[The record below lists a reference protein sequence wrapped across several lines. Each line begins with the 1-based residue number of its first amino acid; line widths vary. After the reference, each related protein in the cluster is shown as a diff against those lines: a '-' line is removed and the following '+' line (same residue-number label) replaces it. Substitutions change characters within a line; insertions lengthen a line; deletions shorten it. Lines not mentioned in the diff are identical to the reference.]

1 MDRNP
6 GIWIVKPAAPKMRR
20 ARFLGVSAVAILFL
34 AASIAGF
41 SISIGWMNGA
51 FSPLAD
57 IWRNWTF
64 PPVESAK
71 GFEADSFARLKYREP
86 NLEFRPHPD
95 FRNFLRDALAF
106 GQISLVRE
114 LPHEIKPV
122 SYSNTSF
129 EGNQI
134 LSRYNKPPL
143 KLRSIWAGAGK
154 DRPELLVILPNW
166 RSSAAKVMGFDN
178 ADFHLQLGNAAKKWG
193 FDVGVIETVSDAGI
207 AAAINVRL
215 TMIGLQ
221 LMGLQAHHVCSVV
234 AWQARRNSYRRV
246 ILYGFGMGARL
257 ADIVSVVCPEVFN
270 LVVLDGQPTPWKR
283 HIWRQAAAGALKE
296 PAIFQYELPLISE
309 TSFLDFMGDEAVK
322 KIYLLGA
329 SDIDQI
335 QEPLKRYYDLQPASM
350 QENGAILAE
359 RQAKDGLPDI
369 RCLRTIMQEG
379 APGASSVQLF
389 RLVR

>member
-1 MDRNP
+1 
-6 GIWIVKPAAPKMRR
+6 MRSTR
-20 ARFLGVSAVAILFL
+20 SLGVGAVAILFL
-34 AASIAGF
+34 AASFIGF
-41 SISIGWMNGA
+41 TISIGWMQGA

-57 IWRNWTF
+57 TWRNWTF
-64 PPVESAK
+64 PPAESAK
-71 GFEADSFARLKYREP
+71 GFEADSFARLKHREP

-95 FRNFLRDALAF
+95 FRTFLRDALAF
-106 GQISLVRE
+106 GRISLARD

-122 SYSNTSF
+122 SYSNSSL

-143 KLRSIWAGAGK
+143 KLRSIWAGVGK

-178 ADFHLQLGNAAKKWG
+178 ADFHLQLGNAAKNWG
-193 FDVGVIETVSDAGI
+193 FDVGVIETVSDVGI

-215 TMIGLQ
+215 TMIGHQ
-221 LMGLQAHHVCSVV
+221 LMGLQVHHVCSVV
-234 AWQARRNSYRRV
+234 AWQAKRNSYKRV

-283 HIWRQAAAGALKE
+283 HIWRQAAAGVLKE

-322 KIYLLGA
+322 KIYLLTA

-335 QEPLKRYYDLQPASM
+335 QKPLKRYFDLQPASM
-350 QENGAILAE
+350 HEHGAIMAE

-369 RCLRTIMQEG
+369 RWLRTILQEG
-379 APGASSVQLF
+379 TPGDASLQLF
-389 RLVR
+389 RQVR

>member
-1 MDRNP
+1 MEWNAGD
-6 GIWIVKPAAPKMRR
+6 WIVKPAAPTMKR
-20 ARFLGVSAVAILFL
+20 ARSLSVGAVAILFL
-34 AASIAGF
+34 AASFAGF
-41 SISIGWMNGA
+41 LMSIGWMQGA

-57 IWRNWTF
+57 TWRNWTF
-64 PPVESAK
+64 PPAESSK

-86 NLEFRPHPD
+86 KLEFRPRPD
-95 FRNFLRDALAF
+95 FRAFLRDALAF
-106 GQISLVRE
+106 GRISLARD
-114 LPHEIKPV
+114 LPHEVKPV
-122 SYSNTSF
+122 SYSNSF
-129 EGNQI
+129 LEGNQI
-134 LSRYNKPPL
+134 LSRYNNPPL
-143 KLRSIWAGAGK
+143 KLRSSWTGAGK
-154 DRPELLVILPNW
+154 DRAELLVILPNW

-178 ADFHLQLGNAAKKWG
+178 ADFHLQIGYSAKNWG
-193 FDVGVIETVSDAGI
+193 FDVGVIETVSDVGI

-215 TMIGLQ
+215 TMIGHQ

-234 AWQARRNSYRRV
+234 AWQAKRNSYRRV

-283 HIWRQAAAGALKE
+283 HIWRQAATGSLKE

-309 TSFLDFMGDEAVK
+309 TSFVDFMGDDAVK
-322 KIYLLGA
+322 KVYLLAA

-335 QEPLKRYYDLQPASM
+335 QEPLKRYFDLQPAST

-369 RCLRTIMQEG
+369 QWLRAILQEG
-379 APGASSVQLF
+379 APGDASVQLF
-389 RLVR
+389 RRVR